1 MPANDQLNALL
12 NDYHTITHRRIQ
24 FAHRVEMT
32 TTSSALLGKHFD
44 VIRFHTIVHR
54 GNPARIWRHQ
64 SSQTRTSRTP
74 SIDCPYI
81 FWISYNLKTRQS
93 HPNSLHASY
102 GRNDIII
109 HKIPLINSKI
119 LHIQVPILAHLALLA
134 HLGTLAQIIQ
144 TSNHHPDPIPSS
156 IKFN

>member
-32 TTSSALLGKHFD
+32 TTSSALLDKHYD
-44 VIRFHTIVHR
+44 VIRFHTIAHR
-54 GNPARIWRHQ
+54 GE
-64 SSQTRTSRTP
+64 SSSHMTSSEFADQDPQDTKTVH
-74 SIDCPYI
+74 I
-81 FWISYNLKTRQS
+81 FSGYHNSLKTRQS

-119 LHIQVPILAHLALLA
+119 LLILTYTEQKKRAYRARRAHR
-134 HLGTLAQIIQ
+134 AQRGA
-144 TSNHHPDPIPSS
+144 
-156 IKFN
+156 